1 MCPKRIQIAC
11 THAQDESLL
20 ANRRL
25 QVHCSRPRDLGDVHL
40 KAWAEED
47 VPRDYTVFV
56 YGADA
61 AIAAASQEG
70 R

>member
-11 THAQDESLL
+11 THAQAESLL
-20 ANRRL
+20 ANHRL

-40 KAWAEED
+40 EED

-61 AIAAASQEG
+61 AIAAASQGG